1 MPTMQEW
8 SERSSTDI
16 KARIVKVTGR
26 PGNNTKELKRL
37 GHALAAALYRER
49 QGGSNN
55 IERVA
60 VVASNDA
67 REFMS
72 SVYAQRG
79 RDGNN

>member
-8 SERSSTDI
+8 SERSSPDI
-16 KARIVKVTGR
+16 KARIVKVAGR

-49 QGGSNN
+49 LDGSNN
-55 IERVA
+55 IQQVA
-60 VVASNDA
+60 IAASRDA

-72 SVYAQRG
+72 SIHA
-79 RDGNN
+79 NKKK